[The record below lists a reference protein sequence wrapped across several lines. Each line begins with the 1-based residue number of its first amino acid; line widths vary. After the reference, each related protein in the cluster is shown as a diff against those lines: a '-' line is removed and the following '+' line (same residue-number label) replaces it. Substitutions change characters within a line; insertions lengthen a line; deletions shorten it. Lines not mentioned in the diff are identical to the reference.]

1 VLQSAAET
9 GSPMQAIRIHQ
20 FGEPEVLKVEE
31 ISTPPIGPGQ
41 VVLRTRAV
49 GVNPVETYIRAGK
62 YGPREFPFTPGN
74 DCAGLVDRVG
84 EGVNRFKPGDRVYT
98 DRTLSGAYAQLVLCD
113 AENVHPLPQRAT
125 FQQGAAIGAPGGAA
139 YRALFQRGRG
149 IAGET
154 VLVHGATGAVGTAA
168 VQLARASGMYVVA
181 TASSEAGRIYSI
193 EHGAHHA
200 VDHDVTSRLDEVRFL
215 TAGKGFDLIVEMLAN
230 KNLAADLPALNK
242 RGRVV
247 IVGSRGKIEIDPR
260 ETMAR
265 EAEILGMTVFAA
277 TPTEHRQ
284 VYSALTA
291 ALESGI
297 YIPVIGLEL
306 PLAEA
311 AKAHQLVIEGDHF
324 GKIVLI
330 P

>member
-1 VLQSAAET
+1 
-9 GSPMQAIRIHQ
+9 MQAIRIHQ
-20 FGEPEVLKVEE
+20 FGDPAVLKLED
-31 ISTPPIGPGQ
+31 IPSPPVAPGQ
-41 VVLRTRAV
+41 VVVRTRAV

-74 DCAGLVDRVG
+74 DCAGLVERVG
-84 EGVNRFKPGDRVYT
+84 DGVKRFKPGDRVFT

-113 AENVHPLPQRAT
+113 ADNVHALPQRVT

-154 VLVHGATGAVGTAA
+154 VLVHGATGAVGTTA
-168 VQLARASGMYVVA
+168 VQLARAAGMQVVA
-181 TASSEAGRIYSI
+181 TASSEPGRIYAI

-200 VDHDVTSRLDEVRFL
+200 VDHDVTSRLEEVKIL
-215 TAGKGFDLIVEMLAN
+215 TAGKGFDLIIEMLAN
-230 KNLAADLPALNK
+230 KNLATDLPALGAG
-242 RGRVV
+242 GRVV

-260 ETMAR
+260 DTMAR
-265 EAEILGMTVFAA
+265 EADILGMTVFAS
-277 TPTEHRQ
+277 TPIEHREI
-284 VYSALTA
+284 YSALSA

-297 YIPVIGLEL
+297 YQPVIALEL

-311 AKAHQLVIEGDHF
+311 PKAHHLVIEGDQF